1 VLCDAAGELPA
12 DVVVL
17 GAIARGR
24 MREMLVGGT
33 AERVLDRIACDVL
46 VIKPPGPPG
55 L

>member
-1 VLCDAAGELPA
+1 MCSLLGDCAPA
-12 DVVVL
+12 SVVL

-33 AERVLDRIACDVL
+33 AERVLDRIASDVL
-46 VIKPPGPPG
+46 VIKLPGQPG